1 MTELNNDKKSLNDKN
16 SDIDQG
22 EMQDKIKNLQ
32 VNSKEENKSEGG
44 SVSYIKNIDL
54 FDRLNIKRISLKRN
68 TRKIKT
74 QKCPQ
79 MKFNIE
85 KFTDEITR
93 ITEKLVKSEFSPLKQ
108 TRNDGKKKTIRFNNK
123 KVTYQYAK
131 GEEMLGVFDAN
142 KESKSL
148 TDNLG
153 SNLNNTLE
161 KDENERMLTTKDS
174 EEVSSSLFGFEE
186 HQQDNN

>member
-1 MTELNNDKKSLNDKN
+1 MTDLNNEKKSLNDKN

-22 EMQDKIKNLQ
+22 EMLDKIEKLQ
-32 VNSKEENKSEGG
+32 VRTKEENKSERG

-79 MKFNIE
+79 LKFNIE

-93 ITEKLVKSEFSPLKQ
+93 ITEKLTKSEFSPIKQ
-108 TRNDGKKKTIRFNNK
+108 TRGDGKKKTIRFNNK

-131 GEEMLGVFDAN
+131 GEEMLGVFDAI
-142 KESKSL
+142 KDAKSL
-148 TDNLG
+148 TDDNLEL
-153 SNLNNTLE
+153 NMNNTSE
-161 KDENERMLTTKDS
+161 KAENEQMLNTKDS
-174 EEVSSSLFGFEE
+174 EEISSSLFNFDE
-186 HQQDNN
+186 HQDNN